1 MNTHEILEE
10 SVRVGASDIHM
21 AVGRPPTFRLHGS
34 LKTFSDEL
42 LTPEATDAFVKD
54 LATERHLKIL
64 NEKGGADFSYVLDDK
79 YMFRVSI
86 FKQSKKMG
94 AVLRLIP
101 DNKMT
106 IEDVGLGEEIIQLL
120 YKPRGLI
127 LLTGPTGSGKSTTL
141 AAMIDFINSNRECNI
156 ITVED
161 PIEYRHVHKKSI
173 IVQREVGEDV
183 ETFEDAI
190 VKAMRQDPD
199 IILVGEMRNQETIG
213 AAIRAAETGHL
224 VFSTLHT
231 TGAARTVDRIVD
243 VFPANH
249 RDEIRTQLAGNLVCV
264 ISQQLMK
271 KRTGGRIAA
280 HEVMITTPAISAYI
294 RENKTHQIISDLQ
307 TGAKFGMYT
316 MDSSLFKLYLDEVI
330 TYKDMMNSCYDK
342 KLINKL
348 LTDYAAADIK
358 KK

>member
-1 MNTHEILEE
+1 
-10 SVRVGASDIHM
+10 M
-21 AVGRPPTFRLHGS
+21 AVGRPPTFRVHGS
-34 LKTFSDEL
+34 LKTTTDEI
-42 LTPEATDAFVKD
+42 LTPADTELFIKD
-54 LATERHLKIL
+54 ISSERHLNL
-64 NEKGGADFSYVLDDK
+64 LAEKGGADFSYVLDDS

-86 FKQSKKMG
+86 FKQSKKCG

-106 IEDVGLGEEIIQLL
+106 LDDVGLGEEVVQLL

-141 AAMIDFINSNRECNI
+141 AAMIDEINSKRECNI
-156 ITVED
+156 ITIED
-161 PIEYRHVHKKSI
+161 PIEYRHNHKKSI
-173 IVQREVGEDV
+173 IVQREVGEDINS
-183 ETFEDAI
+183 FEEAI

-249 RDEIRTQLAGNLVCV
+249 RDEIRTQLAGNLICV

-271 KRTGGRIAA
+271 KKTGGRIAA
-280 HEVMITTPAISAYI
+280 HEIMITTPAISSYI

-307 TGAKFGMYT
+307 TGGRYGMCT

-330 TYKDMMNSCYDK
+330 NYKDMMNSCYDK

-348 LTDYAAADIK
+348 LSDYAATDVK

>member
-1 MNTHEILEE
+1 MTTLEILEE
-10 SVRVGASDIHM
+10 SVRIGASDIHM

-34 LKTFSDEL
+34 LKTSSDEL
-42 LTPEATDAFVKD
+42 LTPEDTESFVKD
-54 LATERHLKIL
+54 ISSERHLKIL
-64 NEKGGADFSYVLDDK
+64 AEKGGADFSYVLDDK

-101 DNKMT
+101 ESKMT
-106 IEDVGLGEEIIQLL
+106 LDEVGLGEEIVELL

-141 AAMIDFINSNRECNI
+141 AAMIDLINSKRECNI

-161 PIEYRHVHKKSI
+161 PIEYRHKHKKSI

-183 ETFEDAI
+183 ESFEEAI

-199 IILVGEMRNQETIG
+199 IILVGEMRNHETIA

-249 RDEIRTQLAGNLVCV
+249 RDEIRTQLAGNLICV

-271 KRTGGRIAA
+271 KKTGGRIAA
-280 HEVMITTPAISAYI
+280 HEVMITTPAISSYI

-307 TGAKFGMYT
+307 TGAKYGMYT
-316 MDSSLFKLYLDEVI
+316 MDSSLFKLYLNEVI
-330 TYKDMMNSCYDK
+330 TYQDMMNSCYDK
-342 KLINKL
+342 KLLKKL
-348 LTDYAAADIK
+348 LNDYASTDIK

>member
-1 MNTHEILEE
+1 MTTLEILEE
-10 SVRVGASDIHM
+10 SVRIGASDIHM

-34 LKTFSDEL
+34 LKTLQDEL
-42 LTPEATDAFVKD
+42 LTAEDTEAFVKD
-54 LATERHLKIL
+54 ISSERHLRIL
-64 NEKGGADFSYVLDDK
+64 AEKGGVDFSYVLDDT

-101 DNKMT
+101 ESKMT
-106 IEDVGLGEEIIQLL
+106 LDEVGLGEEVVELL

-141 AAMIDFINSNRECNI
+141 AAMIDLINSKRECNI

-161 PIEYRHVHKKSI
+161 PIEYRHNHKKSI

-183 ETFEDAI
+183 ESFEEAI

-199 IILVGEMRNQETIG
+199 IILVGEMRNHETIA

-231 TGAARTVDRIVD
+231 TGAVRTVDRIVD

-249 RDEIRTQLAGNLVCV
+249 RDEIRTQLAGNLICV

-280 HEVMITTPAISAYI
+280 HEVMITTPAISSYI

-307 TGAKFGMYT
+307 TGAKYGMYT
-316 MDSSLFKLYLDEVI
+316 MDSSLFKLYLNEII
-330 TYKDMMNSCYDK
+330 TYQDMMNSCYDK
-342 KLINKL
+342 KLIKKL
-348 LTDYAAADIK
+348 LNDYASTDFK

>member
-1 MNTHEILEE
+1 MTTRKILEE
-10 SVRVGASDIHM
+10 SINLGASDIHI

-34 LKTFSDEL
+34 LKTVSEDL
-42 LTPEATDAFVKD
+42 LTPEDTETFVKD
-54 LATERHLKIL
+54 ISSERHLKIL
-64 NEKGGADFSYVLDDK
+64 AEKGGADFSYVLEDK

-101 DNKMT
+101 ESKMT
-106 IEDVGLGEEIIQLL
+106 LDEVGLGEEVVELL

-141 AAMIDFINSNRECNI
+141 AAMVDLINSKRECNI
-156 ITVED
+156 ITIED
-161 PIEYRHVHKKSI
+161 PIEYRHKHKKSI

-183 ETFEDAI
+183 ESFEEAI

-199 IILVGEMRNQETIG
+199 IILVGEMRNLETIS

-249 RDEIRTQLAGNLVCV
+249 RDEIRTQLAGNLICV

-271 KRTGGRIAA
+271 KKTGGRIAA
-280 HEVMITTPAISAYI
+280 HEVMITTPAISSYI

-307 TGAKFGMYT
+307 TGAKYGMYT
-316 MDSSLFKLYLDEVI
+316 MDSSLFKLYLNEII
-330 TYKDMMNSCYDK
+330 TYQDMMNSCYDK
-342 KLINKL
+342 KLIQKL
-348 LTDYAAADIK
+348 LNDYASADIK

>member
-1 MNTHEILEE
+1 MITHKILEE
-10 SVRVGASDIHM
+10 SIKMGSSDIHM
-21 AVGRPPTFRLHGS
+21 AVGRPPTYRMHGS
-34 LKTFSDEL
+34 LKTCSDEL
-42 LTPEATDAFVKD
+42 LTPEDTETFVRD
-54 LATERHLKIL
+54 LASERHMKLL
-64 NEKGGADFSYVLDDK
+64 EEKGGADFSYVLDNK

-106 IEDVGLGEEIIQLL
+106 MDDVGLGDKIIQLL

-127 LLTGPTGSGKSTTL
+127 LITGPTGSGKSTTL
-141 AAMIDFINSNRECNI
+141 AAMVDLINSKRECNI

-161 PIEYRHVHKKSI
+161 PIEYRHNHKKSI

-183 ETFEDAI
+183 GSFEDAI

-249 RDEIRTQLAGNLVCV
+249 RDEIRTQLAGNLICV

-271 KRTGGRIAA
+271 KKSGGRIAA

-307 TGAKFGMYT
+307 TGAKYGMYT

-330 TYKDMMNSCYDK
+330 TYQDMMNSCYDK
-342 KLINKL
+342 KLISKL
-348 LTDYAAADIK
+348 LADYASEDIK
-358 KK
+358 NR